1 VNNAHK
7 LLIAILLAAFGVRA
21 ATGLLLQNWL
31 DEKPDQTF
39 LIEGDAYGY
48 WELGRR
54 LAAGDPYE
62 VHLPPRKVLRM
73 PGFPALLAMPIRLAK
88 WLDMPERSI
97 LFARLLLAVV
107 GAIACG
113 LVYWLGK
120 ELCDQT
126 TGLIGAA
133 IAASLPTLI
142 GFSVVV
148 LSETLFAGCLTAS
161 LILMVK
167 LTATGFDKSARMRSV
182 SLSLAVGVSVAVA
195 CYVRPSWLLTG
206 VIFAVIPVGFT
217 VYRKQ
222 ALLRGAL
229 ILVGLFLALLPWAI
243 RNQRATGHFVLTT
256 LWVGPSLYDGLNPN
270 ATGDSNMEFIRSDR
284 LVGNVSEYELDR
296 HYRRK
301 AWQYAFDHPGHVLR
315 LAAAK
320 LGRFWKP
327 LPNAEQFTSFWLRVA
342 VLLSFGP
349 LCLFAAWGW
358 WVSRHEPMTWLFTVG
373 PILYFSAIHM
383 VFVSS
388 LRYRLPAEYPLC
400 VLAAVGLRSCF
411 LAASGWRKR
420 SAVPERVGE
429 Q

>member
-1 VNNAHK
+1 MNAHK
-7 LLIAILLAAFGVRA
+7 LLIAILLAAFVVRA
-21 ATGLLLQNWL
+21 ATGLLLQGWL
-31 DEKPDQTF
+31 DEKPNQTF
-39 LIEGDAYGY
+39 LIEGDANGY
-48 WELGRR
+48 WELGRQ
-54 LAAGDPYE
+54 LAAGEPYD
-62 VHLPPRKVLRM
+62 VYLPPRKVLRM
-73 PGFPALLAMPIRLAK
+73 PGFPALLALPIRLAEC
-88 WLDMPERSI
+88 LERPERSM
-97 LFARLLLAVV
+97 LLARLLLAAV
-107 GAIACG
+107 GAISCG

-161 LILMVK
+161 LIMMVK
-167 LTATGFDKSARMRSV
+167 LTATGFDKSARVRSI

-206 VIFAVIPVGFT
+206 LIFAVIPVGFT
-217 VYRKQ
+217 ASRKQ
-222 ALLRGAL
+222 ALLRGVL
-229 ILVGLFLALLPWAI
+229 ILVGLFAALSPWAV
-243 RNQRATGHFVLTT
+243 RNQRVTGHYVLTT

-270 ATGDSNMEFIRSDR
+270 ATGDSNMEFIRTDR
-284 LVGNVSEYELDR
+284 LIGKVSEYDLDR
-296 HYRRK
+296 HYRRE
-301 AWQYAFDHPGHVLR
+301 AWQYAFDHPGHTLR

-320 LGRFWKP
+320 LWRFWKP
-327 LPNAEQFTSFWLRVA
+327 LPNAKQFASFWLRVA
-342 VLLSFGP
+342 VLLSFAP

-411 LAASGWRKR
+411 QAISGWRNR
-420 SAVPERVGE
+420 SGVPDGVGE